1 MPAISEQAGN
11 DPLYRIRAYKLAREL
26 LDVACGDAEKLKNN
40 QVTEK
45 VAGQLYAAVAS
56 IAANL
61 GEGYSRSSGKD
72 RSRIFEYALGSVR
85 ESMIWYHSAKPFLGE
100 VTRERLD
107 KLEEIRRLLL
117 SIIPRARKVDQT
129 KAVRELQS
137 SRALCLYPQSAV
149 GPHPSISPSSGL
161 IS

>member
-1 MPAISEQAGN
+1 MSHYVPPVLEQSGN
-11 DPLYRIRAYKLAREL
+11 DPLYRMRAYRIARDL
-26 LDVACGDAEKLKNN
+26 LDVAYLDADRLNNN

-45 VAGQLYAAVAS
+45 VAGQLYAAVGS

-85 ESMIWYHSAKPFLGE
+85 ESMIWYHAAKPFLGDIA
-100 VTRERLD
+100 RERLD

-117 SIIPRARKVDQT
+117 AIIPRERGK
-129 KAVRELQS
+129 
-137 SRALCLYPQSAV
+137 
-149 GPHPSISPSSGL
+149 L
-161 IS
+161 IRPKH